1 MNVKNTRWVVDG
13 SLVPSESH
21 PWLHC
26 VTGDPPTTKPP
37 TAHKFMQTNHKF
49 KVCDPPDQHVP
60 YPTPRKKIQEWVP
73 PSTP

>member
-13 SLVPSESH
+13 SLVPSEWH
-21 PWLHC
+21 CWLHC
-26 VTGDPPTTKPP
+26 VTGDPLTTKPP
-37 TAHKFMQTNHKF
+37 TAHKLMRMKHKF
-49 KVCDPPDQHVP
+49 KECDPPDQHVP